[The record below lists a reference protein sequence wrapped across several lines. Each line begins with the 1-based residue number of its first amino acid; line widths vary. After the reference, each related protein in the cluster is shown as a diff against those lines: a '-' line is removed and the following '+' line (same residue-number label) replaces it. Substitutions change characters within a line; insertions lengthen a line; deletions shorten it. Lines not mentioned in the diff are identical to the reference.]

1 MPTVVMPAD
10 VRPCV
15 VPVAAA
21 ARYLSVSRST
31 VVRLIRRR
39 TLPVVRLGR
48 AVRVR
53 VADLD
58 RLVALGGA

>member
-1 MPTVVMPAD
+1 MPAD

>member
-1 MPTVVMPAD
+1 VSG
-10 VRPCV
+10 
-15 VPVAAA
+15 A

-31 VVRLIRRR
+31 IVRLIRRR

-53 VADLD
+53 VSDLD